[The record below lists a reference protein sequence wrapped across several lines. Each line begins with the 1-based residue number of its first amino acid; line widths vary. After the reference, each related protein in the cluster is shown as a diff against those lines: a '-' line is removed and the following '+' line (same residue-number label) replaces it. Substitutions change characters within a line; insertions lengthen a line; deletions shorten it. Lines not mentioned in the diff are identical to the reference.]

1 MRDQKQVLYEPAWQR
16 FNELKEVERHLGFA
30 PTPEDALMRKG
41 ELDLRRVTA
50 HLRAAFLLGAS
61 RFNPL
66 FAEIDHTA
74 DSLDELRTAFGVA
87 FWGAAAYAHLR
98 AHELSIEDAAF
109 LNGDNWCLY
118 TLMEGVKRLN
128 AAA

>member
-1 MRDQKQVLYEPAWQR
+1 
-16 FNELKEVERHLGFA
+16 
-30 PTPEDALMRKG
+30 MRKG

-66 FAEIDHTA
+66 FAEIDPG
-74 DSLDELRTAFGVA
+74 RQPGR
-87 FWGAAAYAHLR
+87 AAHSIRRRLPGRRRLR
-98 AHELSIEDAAF
+98 APQGTGTVHPDAAF

-118 TLMEGVKRLN
+118 TLRK
-128 AAA
+128 A